1 MRATLISVIFAAL
14 FHSGL
19 SNVSIAPKVSAS
31 LLDTVVDDIEGLHV
45 DVIFPVNLDDYLLG
59 AKLAVGNAV
68 KFPDT
73 LFAKKS
79 FDVADGKLSLDAE
92 FKSSDN
98 KVSLASK
105 WKSLKHG
112 FTLGADVDSNIK
124 NYITGLSFQKDDVEV
139 QGTKASLS
147 TSFDTIKKK
156 IAGSLS
162 LKSGDTTSTVKFD
175 GSNPTFSVSSGDTTG
190 TVSFDGSNPSLSVS
204 KVLDANH
211 VVTPSVDVAN
221 KKLSLEVLRKWA
233 GGSLKSVFH
242 ANKADLEWRDEGVRG
257 AWVTTAQIPINDNTV
272 KPKVSIS
279 RDWKY

>member
-1 MRATLISVIFAAL
+1 M
-14 FHSGL
+14 
-19 SNVSIAPKVSAS
+19 SAS
-31 LLDTVVDDIEGLHV
+31 LLDTVVNDIEGLHV
-45 DVIFPVNLDDYLLG
+45 DVVFPFNLDDYLLG
-59 AKLAVGNAV
+59 AKFAVGNAV

-92 FKSSDN
+92 FKSSNN

-105 WKSLKHG
+105 WKNLKHG
-112 FTLGADVDSNIK
+112 FTLGADLDSNIK
-124 NYITGLSFQKDDVEV
+124 NYITGLSFQKNDVEV
-139 QGTKASLS
+139 QGTKASLC

-175 GSNPTFSVSSGDTTG
+175 GSNPSFSVSSGDTTG
-190 TVSFDGSNPSLSVS
+190 TVSFDGSNPSLSVR
-204 KVLDANH
+204 KVLDANY
-211 VVTPSVDVAN
+211 VITPSVDVAN

-233 GGSLKSVFH
+233 GGSLKSVFR
-242 ANKADLEWRDEGVRG
+242 ANKAELEWRDEGVRG
-257 AWVTTAQIPINDNTV
+257 AWVTTAQIPINDDSA

-279 RDWKY
+279 RDWAY